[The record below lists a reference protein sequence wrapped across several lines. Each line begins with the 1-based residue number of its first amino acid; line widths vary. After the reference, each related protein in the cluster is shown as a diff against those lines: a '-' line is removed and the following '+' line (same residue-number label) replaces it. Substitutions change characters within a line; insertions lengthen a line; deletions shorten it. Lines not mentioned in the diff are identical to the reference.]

1 MPDQLNDIDIPP
13 EPSDFVILHDDIHHV
28 VDLISAQQAQ
38 IDELKAQNAKLIE
51 SHNQVGENVAWL
63 VANTQGIFQM
73 FNSPEMM
80 NQMMGMVLGGGN
92 AGRLNPNPD
101 PGPAK

>member
-1 MPDQLNDIDIPP
+1 MSEVTPDADLTDIQALHQEVHDLRELVGQL
-13 EPSDFVILHDDIHHV
+13 V
-28 VDLISAQQAQ
+28 A
-38 IDELKAQNAKLIE
+38 

-92 AGRLNPNPD
+92 APGRTS
-101 PGPAK
+101 GPTEGADS